1 MHHKEIN
8 QTWHIFKS
16 KRKCLFLFWQVHVH
30 LFFRSPSVLTLGTF
44 VRDDFGFSDN
54 LFQYKKNLSNN
65 IILNIG
71 CNYIHMCAFSCVT
84 AIWYSVNCIKNTIEI
99 ENTVHVLEFSLQ
111 IPKPSEKFVNYF
123 RLLINKTELTM
134 VHTHCWQLS
143 LYLKPSVRLKHSVI
157 QFQCN

>member
-1 MHHKEIN
+1 MIKCWVMHHKEIN

-44 VRDDFGFSDN
+44 VRDVFGFSDN

-84 AIWYSVNCIKNTIEI
+84 AIWYSVNCIKNTIQIEI
-99 ENTVHVLEFSLQ
+99 YSTCFRILPTN
-111 IPKPSEKFVNYF
+111 SETF
-123 RLLINKTELTM
+123 RNICELLPPFDK
-134 VHTHCWQLS
+134 
-143 LYLKPSVRLKHSVI
+143 
-157 QFQCN
+157 